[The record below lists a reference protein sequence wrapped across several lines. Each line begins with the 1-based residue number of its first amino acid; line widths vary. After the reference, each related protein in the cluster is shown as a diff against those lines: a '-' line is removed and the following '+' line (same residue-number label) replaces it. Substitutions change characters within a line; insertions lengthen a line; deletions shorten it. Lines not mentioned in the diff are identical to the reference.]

1 MSSTVANTVPI
12 SWWKEPTK
20 DQWLAWVAAWLGW
33 TLDAFDFTIFLLL
46 MVPISKDFGVPLT
59 EVAVVFTLT
68 LWMRLVGATASGW
81 LADRIGRKKPLM
93 ISIAWFSAC
102 NLFAGLAPSFW
113 LLLLFRTVLG
123 IGMGAEWP
131 AGAALAMETWPQ
143 RSRGFMG
150 SVLQG
155 SWGLGALL
163 SSAAYALL
171 FDSIGWRGL
180 LLIGVLPALVIV
192 YIRKYVKEPEVW
204 IENRRKQR
212 AENREFRAPLFSI
225 FRRGVL
231 ANTLTACWLMASA
244 FVVGYSVGGMFPSYL
259 QKDLGL
265 PTGLVALPIMLQSL
279 MFFLSAVLWGWCADR
294 FGRRLT
300 LIITA
305 LMTIPVAPLYLLTTD
320 YTMIVVF
327 FTVQGFFGWRW
338 HAHAMAALSV
348 RALPDRGAGD
358 SHWFLLSSGGDLR
371 RPGGAGP
378 YLLRHRLAYGLCAA
392 DDDRHHRRRRLGLR
406 RDAVQPRDEGHDA
419 GFGYSTGV
427 IRQRVAGTR
436 PS

>member
-1 MSSTVANTVPI
+1 MSITVAGANPI
-12 SWWKEPTK
+12 PWWKEPRK
-20 DQWLAWVAAWLGW
+20 DQWLAWIAAWLGW
-33 TLDAFDFTIFLLL
+33 TLDSFDFTVFLLL
-46 MVPISKDFGVPLT
+46 MVPISKEFNIPLT

-102 NLFAGLAPSFW
+102 NFFAGLAPSFW
-113 LLLLFRTVLG
+113 LLLLFRTALG

-163 SSAAYALL
+163 SSAAYGLL
-171 FDSIGWRGL
+171 YDSIGWRGL
-180 LLIGVLPALVIV
+180 LLIGVLPALLIV
-192 YIRKYVKEPEVW
+192 YIRIYVKEPPVW

-225 FRRGVL
+225 FKRNVL
-231 ANTLTACWLMASA
+231 GNTLTACWLMASA

-259 QKDLGL
+259 QRDLGL
-265 PTGLVALPIMLQSL
+265 PTSAVALPIMLQSL
-279 MFFLSAVLWGWCADR
+279 AFFLSAILWGWFADR
-294 FGRRLT
+294 FGRRRT

-305 LMTIPVAPLYLLTTD
+305 LVTIPITPFY
-320 YTMIVVF
+320 
-327 FTVQGFFGWRW
+327 
-338 HAHAMAALSV
+338 
-348 RALPDRGAGD
+348 
-358 SHWFLLSSGGDLR
+358 
-371 RPGGAGP
+371 
-378 YLLRHRLAYGLCAA
+378 
-392 DDDRHHRRRRLGLR
+392 
-406 RDAVQPRDEGHDA
+406 
-419 GFGYSTGV
+419 
-427 IRQRVAGTR
+427 
-436 PS
+436 